1 MDNRIEGVPQGR
13 ESGHR
18 FAPILVNRPPRQ
30 VGRSIK
36 VVAFNAHGGS
46 RFDGIIH
53 CLRREPLT
61 GADVIFL
68 CEAGWRHPRSAW
80 REFAADLAAALGMSF
95 AFLAQFGIPRMH
107 GEPTALKGNAI
118 LCSQPLDNAR
128 PAPIP
133 NRLLHPRLARMLGG
147 PAGLTAQAH
156 FNGRAIAFGV
166 VHLNSRWDPP
176 GREWQMREFLAK
188 IPDHGPAIVAGDL
201 NTTTIAMHS
210 PRAICRG
217 AYQFLREPRRL
228 SDPRRWETLFA
239 RLTQAG
245 FQTDGANAPG
255 KRTFTFSRAIPRWL
269 RPNLDWIAVR
279 GLEPLH

>member
-1 MDNRIEGVPQGR
+1 
-13 ESGHR
+13 
-18 FAPILVNRPPRQ
+18 
-30 VGRSIK
+30 
-36 VVAFNAHGGS
+36 
-46 RFDGIIH
+46 
-53 CLRREPLT
+53 
-61 GADVIFL
+61 
-68 CEAGWRHPRSAW
+68 
-80 REFAADLAAALGMSF
+80 
-95 AFLAQFGIPRMH
+95 
-107 GEPTALKGNAI
+107 
-118 LCSQPLDNAR
+118 
-128 PAPIP
+128 
-133 NRLLHPRLARMLGG
+133 
-147 PAGLTAQAH
+147 
-156 FNGRAIAFGV
+156 
-166 VHLNSRWDPP
+166 
-176 GREWQMREFLAK
+176 MREFLAK

-279 GLEPLH
+279 GLEPLHSSARTVAARPSFFRRRLSDHDFIMCEVRL